1 MQTGP
6 IAVWTGGAEEGTVM
20 PHGDITHID
29 IPVTDLDQATA
40 FYQTLFGWQITEAP
54 GFEGYPMW
62 QAPNKI
68 SGGGLAPRSE
78 GFTQPRSYV
87 EVDSI
92 EETLAKV
99 TETGGAVVMDKQPIS
114 DTIWWAIFTDPDGN
128 TIGLYEGTT
137 DTSG

>member
-1 MQTGP
+1 M
-6 IAVWTGGAEEGTVM
+6 A
-20 PHGDITHID
+20 HGDITHVD
-29 IPVTDLDQATA
+29 IPVQDLKQAA
-40 FYQTLFGWQITEAP
+40 EFYSGLFGWQIAEIP

-92 EETLAKV
+92 EETLRKV
-99 TETGGAVVMDKQPIS
+99 TATGGTVVMDRSPIS
-114 DTIWWAIFTDPDGN
+114 ETSWWAIFEDPDGN
-128 TIGLYEGTT
+128 LVGLYEGVT
-137 DTSG
+137 DAGQG